1 MACFIDAHRRRALS
15 WMEKEEEGIGEVG
28 GRMGERDWEG
38 RIGGDPV

>member
-15 WMEKEEEGIGEVG
+15 WMEKEEEEI
-28 GRMGERDWEG
+28 GERDWEG